1 MAMETHSTLNNKMSS
16 SVKDYEDKER
26 SVSIILTVKEAFRS
40 LTDTLEVFQRH
51 NVNLLHIESRAS
63 SAHGNHDFLIR
74 ADNTKGELSDAI
86 AELEKKDMEVRILS
100 HSQADTTKE
109 EVPWFPR
116 KMKDFDKFPKQI
128 LGNSIDIDPNHPDFA
143 DPVHHIRRK
152 QFTDIAFNYKHG
164 DQIPRMEYTE
174 AEKAV
179 WRELY
184 DNLTTSC
191 ETYGCEEF
199 NNMLPLL
206 ETNCGYSR
214 DNIPQL
220 QDISDFLRDCTGF
233 TLRPVAGY
241 LAPRDFL
248 AGLALRVFHS
258 TQYVRHPSRILFNVE
273 PDVFHELL
281 GHVPLLCNPD
291 YAQFSQEIGLASLGA
306 SDEYVDKLAK
316 CYLFTVEFGICRQ
329 GDSLK
334 AFGAALLTSMGEL
347 QYSLSG
353 KPEIRPFV
361 PEKLALQKFEISEF
375 QPTYFVAESFSD
387 ARKKIVEYA
396 RTIPR
401 PFAIRYNPY
410 NRSIEVIDSKEQTL
424 ELIKELRFSVDVIEE
439 ALSKL

>member
-1 MAMETHSTLNNKMSS
+1 
-16 SVKDYEDKER
+16 
-26 SVSIILTVKEAFRS
+26 
-40 LTDTLEVFQRH
+40 
-51 NVNLLHIESRAS
+51 
-63 SAHGNHDFLIR
+63 
-74 ADNTKGELSDAI
+74 
-86 AELEKKDMEVRILS
+86 LS
-100 HSQADTTKE
+100 HSQVDTTKE

-220 QDISDFLRDCTGF
+220 QDVSDFLSDCTGF
-233 TLRPVAGY
+233 TLRPVAGF
-241 LAPRDFL
+241 LTPRDFL
-248 AGLALRVFHS
+248 AGLAFRVFHA
-258 TQYVRHPSRILFNVE
+258 TQYVRHPSRIFFNVE

-281 GHVPLLCNPD
+281 GHVALLCNPEF
-291 YAQFSQEIGLASLGA
+291 AHFSQEIGLASLGA
-306 SDEYVDKLAK
+306 SDEFVEKLGT
-316 CYLFTVEFGICRQ
+316 CYWFTVEFGICRQ

-334 AFGAALLTSMGEL
+334 AFGAGLLTSPGEL
-347 QYSLSG
+347 QYCLSG
-353 KPEIRPFV
+353 KPEMKAFV
-361 PEKLALQKFEISEF
+361 PEKMAVQNHQVMGF
-375 QPTYFVAESFSD
+375 QPVYFVSESFSD

-401 PFAIRYNPY
+401 PFVIRYNPY
-410 NRSIEVIDSKEQTL
+410 NRSIEVIDSKEKTL
-424 ELIKELRFSVDVIEE
+424 ELIKELRFSVDVVEK